1 MHHCDAWSKLESMPT
16 RIFLDSG
23 DPQETREAL
32 KILGHLDGQ
41 TTNPSLIAKNPEAQG
56 KKFTQEEVYSFYKKI
71 VWEISGLI
79 PQGSVS
85 IEVYADKTT
94 PVEQM
99 VNQAKE
105 MNAWIPNAHI
115 KLPIVSNGLKA
126 AEILV
131 KQGIRVNMTLCFTQQ
146 QAAAVYAA
154 TKGAKKGEVFV
165 SQFIGRL
172 DDKGIN
178 GLNLVKNCVEMFKAG
193 NGHVEVLAA
202 SIRNLSHHLACLEM
216 GADII
221 TSPLT
226 ILKQWQEKQPVTAA
240 PTNLQPIKYEKI
252 DLNKPWQEYNLKHE
266 LTDVGIEKFCADWN
280 QMIG

>member
-1 MHHCDAWSKLESMPT
+1 MPT

-23 DPQETREAL
+23 DPEETREAL

-41 TTNPSLIAKNPEAQG
+41 TTNPSLIAKNPQAQG
-56 KKFTQEEVYSFYKKI
+56 KKFTKEEVYGFYRK
-71 VWEISGLI
+71 VVAEISGLI

-99 VNQAKE
+99 INQAKE
-105 MNAWIPNAHI
+105 MNAWIPNSHI
-115 KLPIVSNGLKA
+115 KLPITHNGLEA
-126 AEILV
+126 ASALV
-131 KQGIRVNMTLCFTQQ
+131 KQGIRVNMTLCFSQQ

-165 SQFIGRL
+165 SPFIGRL

-178 GLNLVKNCVEMFKAG
+178 GLDLVKNCVEMFKAG
-193 NGHVEVLAA
+193 DGHVEVLAA
-202 SIRNLSHHLACLEM
+202 STRNLYHHLACLEM

-226 ILKQWQEKQPVTAA
+226 ILKQWQEKQPAPAA
-240 PTNLQPIKYEKI
+240 PTNLQPITYEKI

-280 QMIG
+280 QMIE

>member
-1 MHHCDAWSKLESMPT
+1 MNTK
-16 RIFLDSG
+16 IFLDSG

-41 TTNPSLIAKNPEAQG
+41 TTNPSLIAKNPQAQG
-56 KKFTQEEVYSFYKKI
+56 KKFTTEEVYGFYRK
-71 VWEISGLI
+71 VVEEISGLI

-105 MNAWIPNAHI
+105 MNGWIPNSHI
-115 KLPIVSNGLKA
+115 KLPITQNGLEA
-126 AEILV
+126 ASVLV

-154 TKGAKKGEVFV
+154 TEGAKQGEVFV
-165 SQFIGRL
+165 SPFIGRL

-178 GLNLVKNCVEMFKAG
+178 GLDLIKNCLEMFKAG
-193 NGHVEVLAA
+193 DGHVEVLAA
-202 SIRNLSHHLACLEM
+202 STRNLYHHLACLEM
-216 GADII
+216 GVDII

-226 ILKQWQEKQPVTAA
+226 ILKQWQE
-240 PTNLQPIKYEKI
+240 IKSITYEKI
-252 DLNKPWQEYNLKHE
+252 DLDQDWTKFNLQHE
-266 LTDVGIEKFCADWN
+266 LTNAGIDKFCADWN